1 MATKVNLTYWDG
13 TITDYN
19 SWAEGCKYVDN
30 QLYKLIDD
38 DKWDIA
44 NNETFDLSVCPWG
57 LPQCSLSSTANATYM
72 KTQGF
77 QAIVKLDEGGLRN
90 APFYIKREAT
100 ANKVR
105 TSTTGDTRTDLKLRV
120 IGDTTKR
127 TGSTTSNVK
136 YTTSLDTGDH
146 AAGSI
151 TTLSQPIVSLDYQ
164 TARLCGTSVRLF
176 DINKT
181 DNFSNCHKTLSKMS
195 DLLTFAAAD
204 PDEKFRVV
212 WAPTVFTNS
221 EDNTDRLY
229 PVICKPYKIPDFL
242 QAQYYNS
249 GTTEHLYLNRDMLS
263 IGHEDGQADN
273 YPNYGTSYF
282 TGSSQY
288 GNFLATQYSDK
299 QLNFGCNGHTNNY
312 CNASSVRQRFDD
324 VSYHWES
331 HLYYFEGGAGGSGVR
346 TEFVDGSQLP
356 SFTSSK
362 YFVAECYL
370 VIDSSVYGDYYTA
383 AYYALMHEMAFMGF
397 PFTDSLDTASDEI
410 GDMSINVPVFDTEH
424 MLTTGEYKS
433 GSAALD
439 LPNAEWEDIFDTSV
453 PAYDPN
459 YIPPEPPGPGPGPD
473 PDPGTTDLLPQG
485 LQFTMA
491 GQGTGIWALTP
502 SNITQVWDD
511 IFGSKIK
518 LEMFGNNPM
527 NAILSLKW
535 TPFDWSDVHNEEP
548 IVLGDQV
555 VNPLHTYPIIA
566 AITKSEKHGEGSIK
580 FNYDKNF
587 YNARNIQARLFLP
600 FYGYYELPVAQLLS
614 ASLRLDFYYN
624 VPDELGVWFI
634 SYKQDNSNEWVVY
647 DYCECSVDIDVPLTG
662 SNAAAIKENKRTEAL
677 TIATQVAGMGVA
689 TAVGWSGIKNVASGV
704 SQIGA
709 AAAESAWAYSNPISA
724 AIANVGPLAGEGL
737 LGGMGAGLA
746 GIASGALGGGSAIA
760 NTVKQAQ
767 IQRANLKTNLPY
779 HGSALQTTFLHL
791 SMQPYVQIFKNGI
804 MEGLE
809 KKDGGTI
816 KETLGGDSEAQY
828 KLKVGHACNIFTTT
842 TSMPDNSLL
851 QTTGIADMNTTG
863 LELAEIEEL
872 NAIVQS
878 GFFK

>member
-1 MATKVNLTYWDG
+1 MATKINLTYWDG

-19 SWAEGCKYVDN
+19 NWAEGCKFVDN

-72 KTQGF
+72 KSESLK
-77 QAIVKLDEGGLRN
+77 AIVKLDEGGLRN

-100 ANKVR
+100 KNKVR
-105 TSTTGDTRTDLKLRV
+105 TSSTGDARIDLKMRV
-120 IGDTTKR
+120 IGDTEKR
-127 TGSTTSNVK
+127 TGSTIGNVK
-136 YTTSLDTGDH
+136 YTTPFDAGDH
-146 AAGSI
+146 AAGGI
-151 TTLSQPIVSLDYQ
+151 TALSQPIVSLDYQ

-176 DINKT
+176 DIEKQ
-181 DNFSNCHKTLSKMS
+181 DNFSHCHKTLSKMS

-242 QAQYYNS
+242 QTQYYYS

-273 YPNYGTSYF
+273 YPNYGQANF
-282 TGSSQY
+282 TTSSQY
-288 GNFLATQYSDK
+288 GNFLATQYPDK
-299 QLNFGCNGHTNNY
+299 TSNFGCNANTNNY
-312 CNASSVRQRFDD
+312 CNASSVRQRFND

-331 HLYYFEGGAGGSGVR
+331 HLYYFEGGSSGDGVR

-370 VIDSSVYGDYYTA
+370 VIDSSIYEDYYTS

-410 GDMSINVPVFDTEH
+410 GDISINVPVFDTEH

-459 YIPPEPPGPGPGPD
+459 YVPPEPGPD
-473 PDPGTTDLLPQG
+473 PGPPPEPGTTDLLPEG
-485 LQFTMA
+485 LKFTLA
-491 GQGTGIWALTP
+491 GKGTGVWALTP
-502 SNITQVWDD
+502 SDIDRVWGD
-511 IFGSKIK
+511 IFGSKVK
-518 LEMFGNNPM
+518 LDMFGNNPM
-527 NAILSLKW
+527 NAVLSLKW
-535 TPFDWSDVHNEEP
+535 TPFDWSNVLNKEP
-548 IVLGDQV
+548 IVLGNQI
-555 VNPLHTYPIIA
+555 VNPLHSYPIIET
-566 AITKSEKHGEGSIK
+566 ISKSEKHGEGSIK
-580 FNYDKNF
+580 FSYDKNF
-587 YNARNIQARLFLP
+587 YNSRNIQARLFLP

-614 ASLRLDFYYN
+614 ASLKLDFYYD
-624 VPDELGVWFI
+624 VPDELGVWII
-634 SYKQDNSNEWVVY
+634 SYKQNNSNSDKWVVY
-647 DYCECSVDIDVPLTG
+647 DYCECSVSIEIPLTG
-662 SNAAAIKENKRTEAL
+662 SNAAAIAEAEKQKAL
-677 TIATQVAGMGVA
+677 SIASQIASMAVSALSAG
-689 TAVGWSGIKNVASGV
+689 TAFAASGAKTILDECYTSTASVGDTLLSLPWVDTRDKLSLARGAQALGTGV
-704 SQIGA
+704 SSLITQ
-709 AAAESAWAYSNPISA
+709 
-724 AIANVGPLAGEGL
+724 
-737 LGGMGAGLA
+737 GAGLSNT
-746 GIASGALGGGSAIA
+746 ISQA
-760 NTVKQAQ
+760 NLN
-767 IQRANLKTNLPY
+767 IANLKTLLPY

-791 SMQPYVQIFKNGI
+791 SMKPYVQIFKNGI
-804 MEGLE
+804 MEGFTTKE
-809 KKDGGTI
+809 SGTI

-828 KLKVGHACNIFTTT
+828 KLKVGHACNIFTTMDE
-842 TSMPDNSLL
+842 MPANSLL

-863 LELAEIEEL
+863 LELAEIQEL